1 MVQRTVRI
9 CNELGLHA
17 RAAARL
23 VRLAGK
29 FQSEIRLSTGP
40 NRPEADG
47 KSILSLVL
55 LAAAE
60 GTEVTLS
67 AHGQDEQEALQA
79 LVQLVE
85 DRFDERQ

>member
-1 MVQRTVRI
+1 MVRRTVRI
-9 CNELGLHA
+9 RNELGLHA

-23 VRLAGK
+23 VRLAGR

-55 LAAAE
+55 LAAGA
-60 GTEVTLS
+60 GTDVTVS
-67 AHGQDEQEALQA
+67 ARGEDEREAVQA
-79 LVQLVE
+79 LVKLVE
-85 DRFDERQ
+85 DRFDEKR